1 MNKILLLPRPVFW
14 PCLVST
20 KTFEIC
26 FDFYCNKNDL
36 SRCYQQQC
44 FNVWTRTN
52 EMLHSRFGPQK
63 LMPWQGWSPKN
74 WFKCLWRT
82 IKTFIGLPL
91 WWPSFCTSIILCTKA
106 FHFLPLYLSLFPLT
120 YFDVRKQQ
128 RKETEKNQF
137 FKS

>member
-1 MNKILLLPRPVFW
+1 
-14 PCLVST
+14 
-20 KTFEIC
+20 
-26 FDFYCNKNDL
+26 
-36 SRCYQQQC
+36 
-44 FNVWTRTN
+44 
-52 EMLHSRFGPQK
+52 MLHSRFGPQK

-128 RKETEKNQF
+128 RKETEKINFSNHNWPNNNNNIQSSSLYWWF
-137 FKS
+137 FSYQIKNYSKFSCLNLCLMAS